1 MLQPLLPLSAGRT
14 VVEIETHGGSSQHSS
29 RNDGSGVSTSGTG
42 YASLKAGKGA
52 QPSATTASTA
62 AAAATAAPTAPSVA
76 AAAAAAAAAI
86 ALAPPTAHPHVRPV
100 TPAPEAKPTV
110 KSRKS
115 SMGSTG
121 DLIALKGPSFD
132 GTGVP
137 PGDSPPGI
145 AQQGNADTLSVH
157 PHCPFITS
165 CLANLPIE
173 SVHPQGADTGS
184 LVVLALCQS
193 RIVTQGHAV
202 GRSDVVI
209 RSHHWPWCPVPGA
222 ALLSAAGQDEDDDF
236 CSTCLEAYSEE
247 NPKVWTECGHHFHLP
262 CIYAWLERKTTCPYC
277 ESPMNFPGQ

>member
-137 PGDSPPGI
+137 P
-145 AQQGNADTLSVH
+145 
-157 PHCPFITS
+157 
-165 CLANLPIE
+165 
-173 SVHPQGADTGS
+173 
-184 LVVLALCQS
+184 
-193 RIVTQGHAV
+193 
-202 GRSDVVI
+202 
-209 RSHHWPWCPVPGA
+209 